1 MLKHAGER
9 PQQHKQGFVQPVVC
23 SLSLAALLPAV
34 KTAFLGGK
42 GERFDL
48 AAVLYACTLLQ
59 KRSSCRDSFRT
70 LLVENN
76 LFGSEA
82 KSWRCNAPAAHYIP
96 ALRGEQLL
104 HMIAC
109 QCALARLVTLEVDWP
124 LWRDS
129 YSSVSPTY
137 VERDR
142 LNGNTNILIPFICQF
157 SNIIILGLFSANIC
171 KYLTSLYL
179 RCSQVSSQLKCVSS
193 W

>member
-142 LNGNTNILIPFICQF
+142 LNGNMLFIILLCDNN
-157 SNIIILGLFSANIC
+157 SNDMIIIWTQFWNSARMRKWWLNFHFGWTNP
-171 KYLTSLYL
+171 LTE
-179 RCSQVSSQLKCVSS
+179 
-193 W
+193 

>member
-34 KTAFLGGK
+34 KRAFLGGK

-142 LNGNTNILIPFICQF
+142 LNGNL
-157 SNIIILGLFSANIC
+157 
-171 KYLTSLYL
+171 LYTIFKIFKT
-179 RCSQVSSQLKCVSS
+179 CSS
-193 W
+193 

>member
-142 LNGNTNILIPFICQF
+142 LNGNPCPCLGATGILHELQENVLWSVMIIKRWQF
-157 SNIIILGLFSANIC
+157 WENDLSV
-171 KYLTSLYL
+171 KP
-179 RCSQVSSQLKCVSS
+179 
-193 W
+193 

>member
-42 GERFDL
+42 GERFEL

-142 LNGNTNILIPFICQF
+142 LNGNNNACIYVIQNNATSKNTFWMQIRMSLSYIC
-157 SNIIILGLFSANIC
+157 I
-171 KYLTSLYL
+171 
-179 RCSQVSSQLKCVSS
+179 SSQLHFMWQVY
-193 W
+193 

>member
-142 LNGNTNILIPFICQF
+142 LNGNY
-157 SNIIILGLFSANIC
+157 SNSAMSTI
-171 KYLTSLYL
+171 
-179 RCSQVSSQLKCVSS
+179 
-193 W
+193 